1 MTLAGACTAE
11 SMGVWH
17 WQGACTAEAMGVDE
31 LVISAAA
38 AAAAWGMRASTQSCN
53 AMPEPFGHMS
63 NCAGCLVWVLCLPW
77 LPLV

>member
-17 WQGACTAEAMGVDE
+17 WQGHALPKMGVDE

-53 AMPEPFGHMS
+53 AMPQS
-63 NCAGCLVWVLCLPW
+63 LLVT
-77 LPLV
+77 